1 MCIRDSRRA
10 ADARELG
17 DAVRL
22 DVELP
27 ARLHQRRRDRVV
39 AAAGAERGDL
49 AFVVA
54 PGEAELVAR
63 QGGVVQLRF
72 GEVGHAARPFLLIGS
87 TLSART
93 RSAIVSMM
101 KRAVIG

>member
-1 MCIRDSRRA
+1 RRA
-10 ADARELG
+10 ADSRELG

-27 ARLHQRRRDRVV
+27 ARLDERRRDRVV
-39 AAAGAERGDL
+39 AAAGAEGRDL

-63 QGGVVQLRF
+63 QGGVMQLRL
-72 GEVGHAARPFLLIGS
+72 GEVAHAARPFLATLAIGS

-93 RSAIVSMM
+93 RAAIASMM
-101 KRAVIG
+101 KR